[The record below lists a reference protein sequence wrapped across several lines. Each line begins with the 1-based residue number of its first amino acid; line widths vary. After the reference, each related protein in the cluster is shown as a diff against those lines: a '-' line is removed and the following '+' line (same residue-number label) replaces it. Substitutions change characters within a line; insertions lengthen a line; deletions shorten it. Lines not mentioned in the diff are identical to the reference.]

1 MSDSGYTISLY
12 RSESIHEVVELLKY
26 LWGDDHDKNLE
37 YFRWKYDENP
47 YVKMPLA
54 VTALFNSRIVGFRG
68 YFAAKWH
75 IPGKNKEII
84 VLNPG
89 DTVVHPGHRM
99 RGLSLKMG
107 HLAMDLFAS
116 EYNIFFNHS
125 ASAKSTPGYLKMGF
139 MPLLNKSVLSRYSLA
154 GLARF
159 LIMAR
164 FNLKADKRKV
174 VYAEFGKIIVS
185 DSPNPKAMS
194 AVISSQAKHEGRITL
209 LQDELFFNWRY
220 RNTKNRY
227 VFYYYQNEFKT
238 AAYIVIR
245 QSQNGRRGYICDYGA
260 AEYQYMEDILKFI
273 IRKKHFDVISMY
285 RLNLCSELY
294 GILAKKG
301 FSDKGLL
308 RRIEKKIIGEW
319 PLLVRPVKRSMA
331 ETDWL
336 VEGLDIRRSEIW
348 EIKEISSDS
357 S

>member
-1 MSDSGYTISLY
+1 MSDSGYAISLY
-12 RSESIHEVVELLKY
+12 SSESLHEVVELLQY
-26 LWGDDHDKNLE
+26 LWGDDFDKNLE

-47 YVKMPLA
+47 YVKIPLG

-75 IPGKNKEII
+75 IPGKNREII

-89 DTVVHPGHRM
+89 DTVVHPDHRM
-99 RGLSLKMG
+99 QGLSLKMG
-107 HLAMDLFAS
+107 RMAMDVFAS

-139 MPLLNKSVLSRYSLA
+139 MPLLNKSVLSRYTLP

-164 FNLKADKRKV
+164 FNPKKDNRKIL
-174 VYAEFGKIIVS
+174 YGEFDNIIVS
-185 DSPNPKAMS
+185 DAPKPKAMA
-194 AVISSQAKHEGRITL
+194 AVITSRAKHDVKITL
-209 LQDELFFNWRY
+209 LQDEVFFDWRY
-220 RNTKNRY
+220 RNKRNRY
-227 VFYYYQNEFKT
+227 AFYYYQNNGKI

-245 QSQNGRRGYICDYGA
+245 QSQNGRRGYICDYA
-260 AEYQYMEDILKFI
+260 AHENRLIEDLLTFI
-273 IRKKHFDVISMY
+273 IKKKHFDVISIY
-285 RLNLCSELY
+285 QLNLCSELY
-294 GILAKKG
+294 GFLLKTG

-319 PLLVRPVKRSMA
+319 PLLVRPVKRTVT

-336 VEGLDIRRSEIW
+336 IEGLDVRRTEHW
-348 EIKEISSDS
+348 EIKEICSDS

>member
-54 VTALFNSRIVGFRG
+54 VTASFNSRIVGFRG

-75 IPGKNKEII
+75 IPGKNREII

-139 MPLLNKSVLSRYSLA
+139 MPLL
-154 GLARF
+154 
-159 LIMAR
+159 
-164 FNLKADKRKV
+164 
-174 VYAEFGKIIVS
+174 
-185 DSPNPKAMS
+185 
-194 AVISSQAKHEGRITL
+194 
-209 LQDELFFNWRY
+209 
-220 RNTKNRY
+220 
-227 VFYYYQNEFKT
+227 
-238 AAYIVIR
+238 
-245 QSQNGRRGYICDYGA
+245 
-260 AEYQYMEDILKFI
+260 
-273 IRKKHFDVISMY
+273 
-285 RLNLCSELY
+285 
-294 GILAKKG
+294 
-301 FSDKGLL
+301 
-308 RRIEKKIIGEW
+308 
-319 PLLVRPVKRSMA
+319 VRPVKRSMA